1 VHHLLS
7 LLLAFETPLGH
18 NWTHFMVRHRQCA
31 QAYHKQLR
39 WQYNR
44 LCQAKHNVAG
54 ISPVGHAP
62 CHKQT
67 PYCKMTLIVSP
78 KQMMLEAALLLQVQP
93 AVVCSPLLL
102 PAAESSP
109 GQAVVLMSHC
119 SVELGSLVPAHMH
132 ECLPALPAAP
142 QHVVL
147 VHHSCM
153 SLHVPAFVHK
163 TWTPG

>member
-1 VHHLLS
+1 
-7 LLLAFETPLGH
+7 
-18 NWTHFMVRHRQCA
+18 
-31 QAYHKQLR
+31 
-39 WQYNR
+39 
-44 LCQAKHNVAG
+44 
-54 ISPVGHAP
+54 
-62 CHKQT
+62 
-67 PYCKMTLIVSP
+67 
-78 KQMMLEAALLLQVQP
+78 MLEAALLLQLQP

-119 SVELGSLVPAHMH
+119 SVELSSLVPANMH

-153 SLHVPAFVHK
+153 SLHVPQQLNIKYGRLGKLVLNTSTK
-163 TWTPG
+163 QGQMRTCCCQSP